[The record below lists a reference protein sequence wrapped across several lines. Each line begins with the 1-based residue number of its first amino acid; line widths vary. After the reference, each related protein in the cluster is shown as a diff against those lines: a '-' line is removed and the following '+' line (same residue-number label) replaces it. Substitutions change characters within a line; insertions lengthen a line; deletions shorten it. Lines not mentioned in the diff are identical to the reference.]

1 MIRDGEVYIF
11 STGRKLLASSGCLA
25 VKPRE
30 RAEPWETRLCEGYD
44 SHIEEGQPPPEE
56 DATAHLRLS
65 AGERRELADYM
76 MREWD
81 QWAKELE

>member
-11 STGRKLLASSGCLA
+11 STGRKLLAS
-25 VKPRE
+25 
-30 RAEPWETRLCEGYD
+30 LCEGYD